1 MLLFGYKKTLPK
13 SVLHIFFKG
22 VLDAFGSNRSSYLL
36 GIHMEQLLFSVAGV
50 C

>member
-1 MLLFGYKKTLPK
+1 MFLE
-13 SVLHIFFKG
+13 G
-22 VLDAFGSNRSSYLL
+22 VLYAFGSNRSSNLL